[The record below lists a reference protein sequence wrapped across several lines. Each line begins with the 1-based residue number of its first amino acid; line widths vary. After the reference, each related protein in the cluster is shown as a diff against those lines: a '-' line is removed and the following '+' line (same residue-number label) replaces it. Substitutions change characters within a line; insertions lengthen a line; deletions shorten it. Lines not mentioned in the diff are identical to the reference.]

1 MLIAE
6 SLELV
11 YWNIL
16 VETIYNL
23 YGDERY
29 STIQEASLPSLF
41 CISQNNP
48 LIVNCLNDTNGWG

>member
-23 YGDERY
+23 YGDKRY
-29 STIQEASLPSLF
+29 STIQESSLPSLL
-41 CISQNNP
+41 CVS
-48 LIVNCLNDTNGWG
+48 